1 LGGLNRGD
9 NTLAEIFPENFGKV
23 ARGSISEKKIL
34 GKNLEIWKVLLF
46 LKKKFWEKI

>member
-1 LGGLNRGD
+1 LGGVKRGD

-23 ARGSISEKKIL
+23 ARWSISEKKIL
-34 GKNLEIWKVLLF
+34 GKNLEIWKVPLF